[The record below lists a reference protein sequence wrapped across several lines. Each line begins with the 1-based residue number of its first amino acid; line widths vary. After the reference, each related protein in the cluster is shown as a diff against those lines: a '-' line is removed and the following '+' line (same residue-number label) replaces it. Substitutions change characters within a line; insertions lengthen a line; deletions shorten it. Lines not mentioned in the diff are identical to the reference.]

1 MKSSQKHPPSA
12 NTDFFDTYLS
22 EVQGRTAIEQIV
34 ERVGQSPRTVG
45 ELARELSFTP
55 EDIASAVGNAVKFGL
70 VRLES
75 RGDDTI
81 VMPAAKQA

>member
-1 MKSSQKHPPSA
+1 MRENKTPGA
-12 NTDFFDTYLS
+12 NSDFFGTYLG
-22 EVQGRTAIEQIV
+22 EVSGRTAIEQVV
-34 ERVGQSPRTVG
+34 ERVKQGPRTVG

-55 EDIASAVGNAVKFGL
+55 EDIASAVGNAAKFGL

-81 VMPAAKQA
+81 VASAGPPST

>member
-1 MKSSQKHPPSA
+1 
-12 NTDFFDTYLS
+12 
-22 EVQGRTAIEQIV
+22 
-34 ERVGQSPRTVG
+34 VG

-55 EDIASAVGNAVKFGL
+55 EDIASAVGNAAKFGL

-81 VMPAAKQA
+81 VASAGPPST